1 MMANRIRML
10 LLAIAVLC
18 ASGAGPAAGSQTLD
32 IDLPQRWAEQFPPE
46 QGAVRYFAYHNP
58 QGILAAKVYVYESR
72 GIAPA
77 TSPEACRDAFEKNLE
92 ASFRTYRRRSVWDS
106 TVGGVAAKVFDFAFT
121 TRELPN
127 MTMMGRAV
135 SFIKGDIAFSM
146 VLVTLDAFFDEF
158 SPHFGAMTTSVR
170 FAGATEQPRPG
181 PGLQTG
187 GLPQLT
193 DDSGDLPPIGDDM
206 SVRIDYRGGW
216 CVMRLPERPL
226 DVRDVPGGKSVLLS
240 GDIEATLRGFDGAD
254 AKQALET
261 AVREYEDGKR
271 TRGRSV
277 VAGGSGTANVTL
289 YTYPV
294 PGGNRAALA
303 VTYPDAPVLILLT
316 VPAEAYASRQ
326 RLLTDLIRNVS
337 FR

>member
-1 MMANRIRML
+1 MNQHEATRAGAFGNVRGVLRLRM
-10 LLAIAVLC
+10 
-18 ASGAGPAAGSQTLD
+18 
-32 IDLPQRWAEQFPPE
+32 
-46 QGAVRYFAYHNP
+46 
-58 QGILAAKVYVYESR
+58 
-72 GIAPA
+72 
-77 TSPEACRDAFEKNLE
+77 
-92 ASFRTYRRRSVWDS
+92 
-106 TVGGVAAKVFDFAFT
+106 
-121 TRELPN
+121 
-127 MTMMGRAV
+127 RAV
-135 SFIKGDIAFSM
+135 VNQQGH
-146 VLVTLDAFFDEF
+146 VLDK
-158 SPHFGAMTTSVR
+158 FGKSRVIVR
-170 FAGATEQPRPG
+170 VAGERQPRPA
-181 PGLQTG
+181 

-193 DDSGDLPPIGDDM
+193 DDSGDLPPIGDDL

-289 YTYPV
+289 YTYPA
-294 PGGNRAALA
+294 PGGSRAALA